1 MLNFFIA
8 SFRAWKKNGV
18 KNQSGKEVPMIHA
31 FKVAEQRFIPAI
43 SMDEAFWIHLETP
56 TADEVAKIIKKYDL
70 PEDFITDLQDSDE
83 NSRLEWEDN
92 NLLIILRV
100 PIYYKHRSASVS
112 FATAPMGI
120 IARSDIMITVAFY
133 ENEVLTQYLDGKNR
147 PFEITQ
153 QAFLLSINLRT
164 AIYYLKFLKE
174 INRRTT
180 QIENELHQSM
190 RNKELIRLLRMEKS
204 LVFFNTSLKS
214 NEIILERLQ
223 RSRWLHL
230 DPEAEDLIDDVII
243 ENKQAIEMANIY
255 SSILSGMMDAFAS
268 MISNNLNVV
277 MKFLTSITIIL
288 ALPTLIASI
297 YGMNVHLPFMEES
310 WAFAFVMGMSA
321 LLSILLV
328 LLFIRKKYF

>member
-1 MLNFFIA
+1 
-8 SFRAWKKNGV
+8 
-18 KNQSGKEVPMIHA
+18 MIHN
-31 FKVAEQRFIPAI
+31 FKVAQQRFIPAI
-43 SMDEAFWIHLETP
+43 TMDEAFWIHLENP
-56 TADEVAKIIKKYDL
+56 SPEEAEKIIKKYDL
-70 PEDFITDLQDSDE
+70 PEDFITDLQDADE
-83 NSRLEWEDN
+83 NARLEWDEGA
-92 NLLIILRV
+92 LLIVLRV
-100 PIYYKHRSASVS
+100 PIYYKHRTASVS
-112 FATAPMGI
+112 FATAPLGI
-120 IARSDIMITVAFY
+120 IATGEQLITVSY
-133 ENEVLTQYLDGKNR
+133 YDNEVLTQYLDGKHR

-153 QAFLLSINLRT
+153 QSFLLSINLRT

-180 QIENELHQSM
+180 QIENELHQAM

-223 RSRWLHL
+223 RSRWLHN
-230 DPEAEDLIDDVII
+230 DPDAEDMIDDVII

-268 MISNNLNVV
+268 IISNNLNVV

-297 YGMNVHLPFMEES
+297 YGMNVHLPFQENHY
-310 WAFAFVMGMSA
+310 AFALVMGMSV
-321 LLSILLV
+321 LLSIIAV
-328 LLFIRKKYF
+328 LIFIRKKYF

>member
-1 MLNFFIA
+1 
-8 SFRAWKKNGV
+8 
-18 KNQSGKEVPMIHA
+18 MIHN
-31 FKVAEQRFIPAI
+31 FKVAQQRFIPAI
-43 SMDEAFWIHLETP
+43 TMDEAFWIHLENP
-56 TADEVAKIIKKYDL
+56 SPEEAEKIIKKYDL
-70 PEDFITDLQDSDE
+70 PEDFITDLQDADE
-83 NSRLEWEDN
+83 NARLEWDEGA
-92 NLLIILRV
+92 LLIVLRV
-100 PIYYKHRSASVS
+100 PIYYKHRTASVS
-112 FATAPMGI
+112 FATAPLGI
-120 IARSDIMITVAFY
+120 IATGEQLITVSY
-133 ENEVLTQYLDGKNR
+133 YDNEVLTQYLDGKHR

-153 QAFLLSINLRT
+153 QSFLLSINLRT

-180 QIENELHQSM
+180 QIENELHQAM

-223 RSRWLHL
+223 RSRWLHN
-230 DPEAEDLIDDVII
+230 DPDAEDMIDDVII

-268 MISNNLNVV
+268 IISNNLNVV

-297 YGMNVHLPFMEES
+297 YGMNVHLPFQETHY
-310 WAFAFVMGMSA
+310 AFALVMGMSV
-321 LLSILLV
+321 LLSIIAV
-328 LLFIRKKYF
+328 LIFIRKKYF